1 MKVVFFGTPSFVD
14 PVLKALQTNFDV
26 VSVFRSPEHL
36 NNKAIAEL
44 RNSNA
49 DLFIVASFGKIL
61 SIEILNIP
69 KYGAL
74 NVHPSLLPK
83 YRGPSPIQTTIINGD
98 KKTGVTIIKMDEEVD
113 HGPILFQKEVDIK
126 DTDTFETLAERLF
139 KIGAENLPDTISNY
153 ILNKINITPQDDSSA
168 TLTKLLNRESGLI
181 DVYNPPDKVTLDHM
195 IRAYFPWPG
204 VWAKYNLGD
213 NKKIIKFLP
222 NEKLQVE
229 GKKPMSYKDFI
240 NGYPNSKEILNK
252 LNLI

>member
-26 VSVFRSPEHL
+26 VSIIRDPKQFNNSTIQQLKGL
-36 NNKAIAEL
+36 NP
-44 RNSNA
+44 

-61 SIEILNIP
+61 SKEVLSIP
-69 KYGAL
+69 KLGAL
-74 NVHPSLLPK
+74 NIHPSLLPK

-153 ILNKINITPQDDSSA
+153 ILNKINITPQDDSKA
-168 TLTKLLNRESGLI
+168 TLTKLLKRESGLI
-181 DVYNPPDKVTLDHM
+181 DVYNPPDKVTLDCM

-204 VWAKYNLGD
+204 VYTKFQITNSKLQ
-213 NKKIIKFLP
+213 IIKLLP
-222 NEKLQVE
+222 
-229 GKKPMSYKDFI
+229 
-240 NGYPNSKEILNK
+240 
-252 LNLI
+252 